1 MKRFVL
7 LALAYNLFSLG
18 FTQLSLTNLQT
29 VLKDI
34 SEARLVA
41 ENNELLVFHWV
52 SLMVSWQLMRTD
64 S

>member
-7 LALAYNLFSLG
+7 LALAYNLFPLG

-34 SEARLVA
+34 SEARLAA